1 VDPPNILGPSQQRPP
16 PVWMAPVF
24 VAIGLCIIAI
34 ACDVIHVD
42 PQAFHAPRWV
52 VACAGSLFFLVGL
65 LIASQDQ
72 PASLHVKL
80 LAAMF
85 FSMFATVFGWVG
97 FGPGP
102 RAFSTTT
109 VVLGVA
115 SHAASS
121 ERSGRIVFA
130 SVAVIVGVAA
140 VAAWW
145 RLMRSLL
152 GPRSE

>member
-1 VDPPNILGPSQQRPP
+1 VDPQNLQAQSPQRA

-24 VAIGLCIIAI
+24 AAIGLCTIAV
-34 ACDVIHVD
+34 ACDVIHAD
-42 PQAFHAPRWV
+42 PHAFHAPRWV
-52 VACAGSLFFLVGL
+52 VACAGSLFVLVGL
-65 LIASQDQ
+65 LIASQSQ
-72 PASLHVKL
+72 PTSLHVKL
-80 LAAMF
+80 LAALF

-109 VVLGVA
+109 VILGVA

-121 ERSGRIVFA
+121 ERSGRIVFG
-130 SVAVIVGVAA
+130 SVAVIVGAA
-140 VAAWW
+140 ALAAWW

-152 GPRSE
+152 GPRRD

>member
-1 VDPPNILGPSQQRPP
+1 MDPQNLQGPSQQRA

-24 VAIGLCIIAI
+24 AGIGLCIIAL

-52 VACAGSLFFLVGL
+52 VACAGSLFCLVGL

-85 FSMFATVFGWVG
+85 FSMFAAVFGWVG

-115 SHAASS
+115 SRAASS

-140 VAAWW
+140 LAAWW

-152 GPRSE
+152 GPRSD